1 MEKYNMQ
8 LTAKGLYKKMVNDDI
23 NFDCAVQRSLVWD
36 IDKKRKLIHSLL
48 YGFAVPPFYLTK
60 NDDGTFDSL
69 DGKQRSY
76 TIFQFMQNEWNLG
89 ENFPLVPDDEGNKVN
104 FSGYYWEALPEWA
117 KDKINDFSF
126 TVYYFENMTGDEIN
140 EFFARLNNG
149 KPLSAIELT
158 RVKAKSLQSFQEMGR
173 HPAIDSIV
181 TEKGKARFNDE
192 QIAMQCY
199 AMAYMPN
206 DMLDF
211 STKTFRPWIEQVE
224 VTKDELETC
233 VNVLNDINQ
242 FLEQLR
248 LEDKSNKEN
257 ARVLRRIKSKT
268 HFVST
273 FYFFWKCKEMDI
285 TDFDDKSEAI
295 YNFFKG
301 SKTSTSEDY
310 NDSIGAGSAQSYNV
324 RARKEAINQLVKDI
338 ISIPQF

>member
-1 MEKYNMQ
+1 M
-8 LTAKGLYKKMVNDDI
+8 
-23 NFDCAVQRSLVWD
+23 NFCAS
-36 IDKKRKLIHSLL
+36 
-48 YGFAVPPFYLTK
+48 
-60 NDDGTFDSL
+60 
-69 DGKQRSY
+69 
-76 TIFQFMQNEWNLG
+76 
-89 ENFPLVPDDEGNKVN
+89 
-104 FSGYYWEALPEWA
+104 YWEALPEWA

-126 TVYYFENMTGDEIN
+126 TVYYFENMTGEEVN

-158 RVKAKSLQSFQEMGR
+158 RVKAKSLQAFQEMGR

-206 DMLDF
+206 DVLDF
-211 STKTFRPWIEQVE
+211 STKTFRPWIERVE

-233 VNVLNDINQ
+233 VNVLNDVNQ
-242 FLEQLR
+242 FLEQLK

-285 TDFDDKSEAI
+285 TDFDDKAEAI

-301 SKTSTSEDY
+301 GKTSASEDY
-310 NDSIGAGSAQSYNV
+310 NNSIGAGSAQSYNV
-324 RARKEAINQLVKDI
+324 RTRKEAINKLI
-338 ISIPQF
+338 CNINSILPF